1 MISIVSGQ
9 YSWKLAEAF
18 GVSTVLTERAASYDG
33 AGDQFWTLNHQ
44 FLACTGLYC
53 GATLWYKKRLPTE
66 RGDDLVAFAYRML
79 STTGTQVVYSSGA
92 TNSHIAQ
99 RPTLHDYEHK

>member
-33 AGDQFWTLNHQ
+33 AGDQFWTLNYQ
-44 FLACTGLYC
+44 LLACTGLYC
-53 GATLWYKKRLPTE
+53 VATPWYKKRLQTE

-79 STTGTQVVYSSGA
+79 STTATQVVRSLRA
-92 TNSHIAQ
+92 TNPYIAR
-99 RPTLHDYEHK
+99 RPTLHDHEHK